1 MELEKHSHAQKMA
14 ILDAHRRVDL
24 LPLPEKYVEHKDDE
38 RRPARLHGLA
48 LCTCGQELARNIERW
63 ISVYQI
69 RNQL

>member
-38 RRPARLHGLA
+38 PRHAELLRVAKDP
-48 LCTCGQELARNIERW
+48 QEEGCNMDDKL
-63 ISVYQI
+63 ISVPI
-69 RNQL
+69 RARVD